1 MDESVSEG
9 DFMARVKKEDY
20 FETFVNL
27 IEFSCQ
33 AAELLNE
40 IMTNYQAA
48 TIKEKLI
55 EMHAIEHAGDTER
68 HAMIK
73 KLVHE
78 FITPIEREDIMAMA
92 DAIDNVTDTI
102 EDVVMRMYMFNI
114 QSIREHAVKMTEI
127 IVKCCKAS
135 KLALQEF
142 HNFRKSQTLHNLI
155 VEINILEEEGDSLF
169 TEATRNLY
177 VSCSQPI
184 EVMAWD
190 QTFHYLERCC
200 DACEDVA
207 NVIENVIM
215 KNS

>member
-1 MDESVSEG
+1 
-9 DFMARVKKEDY
+9 MARVKNEDY
-20 FETFVNL
+20 FEIFVKQ
-27 IEFSCQ
+27 IEYSCQ

-40 IMTNYQAA
+40 IMTNFQAS
-48 TIKEKLI
+48 TIRDKLI
-55 EMHAIEHAGDTER
+55 EMHNIEHAGDTER

-78 FITPIEREDIMAMA
+78 FITPIEREDIMALA

-114 QSIREHAVKMTEI
+114 QSIREHAIKMTEI

-155 VEINILEEEGDSLF
+155 VEINVLEEKGDQLF

-177 VSCSQPI
+177 VNCNQPI
-184 EVMAWD
+184 EVLAWD

-200 DACEDVA
+200 DACEEVA

-215 KNS
+215 KNT